1 MKLIHIHILKE
12 TNNKG
17 ENSMLTQLNERLI
30 EVKEK
35 MRLKTKYEDHIDRLY
50 SYIKK
55 EEQNRYKLRS
65 QLEKEKEDVTR
76 LETFTLT
83 NIFYTITGRKL
94 AKVDKEQQEVLA
106 AKLKYSESVE
116 TLRDMEQEMVEFQKK
131 LFSVSRVNEEYQQV
145 LQEKE
150 GLIHDEESIWS
161 EKLYDIAEKE
171 ANLTGALKEYGEAIA
186 AGRQAVNTLNMA
198 LSSLQAAKNWS
209 TVDMFGGGLIT
220 TAMKHSNFDDAK
232 HYIHSAQS
240 KLRQFQEELLDIKT
254 HYEANVEIGGMLT
267 FVDYFFDS
275 FIVDWIVHGKI
286 NESYSQTQSTLGS
299 VTKVLNDITNQ
310 KDSLANELQII
321 IQERLNIVENK
332 K

>member
-1 MKLIHIHILKE
+1 MYTE
-12 TNNKG
+12 
-17 ENSMLTQLNERLI
+17 LNERLI

-35 MRLKTKYEDHIDRLY
+35 MRLKTKYEDHIERLHN
-50 SYIKK
+50 YIKK
-55 EEQNRYKLRS
+55 EEQNRSQLRS

-94 AKVDKEQQEVLA
+94 EKLDQEQQEVLA

-116 TLRDMEQEMVEFQKK
+116 TIRDMEQEMADFQKK
-131 LFSVSRVNEEYQQV
+131 LFSISKANEEYQQV
-145 LQEKE
+145 LREKE
-150 GLIHDEESIWS
+150 RLIHDENSVWS
-161 EKLYDIAEKE
+161 EQLYDIAEKE
-171 ANLTGALKEYGEAIA
+171 ANLTGALKEYGEAIT
-186 AGRQAVNTLNMA
+186 AGKQAVSTLNMA
-198 LSSLQAAKNWS
+198 LSSLQSAKNWS

-267 FVDYFFDS
+267 FADYFFDG

-286 NESYSQTQSTLGS
+286 NESYSQTQSTLAS
-299 VTKVLNDITNQ
+299 VTRVLNDITNQ
-310 KDSLANELQII
+310 KDRLENELQSIK
-321 IQERLNIVENK
+321 QERLNIVESTK
-332 K
+332 